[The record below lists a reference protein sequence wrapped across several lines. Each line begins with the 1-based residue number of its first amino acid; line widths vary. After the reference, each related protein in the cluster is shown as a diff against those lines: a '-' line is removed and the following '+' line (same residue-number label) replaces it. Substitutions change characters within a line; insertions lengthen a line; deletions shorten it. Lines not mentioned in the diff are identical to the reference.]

1 MNPIEQMVSRYVAMW
16 HETDASVRR
25 QTIAELWAPE
35 GANYLTSAAYHGH
48 AEIEARVTASHEK
61 NVVQG
66 GNRFRARP
74 GVKVVQNGVL
84 LTWEML
90 PRDSDTVLAVGHEF
104 FVLDDQGLILSDHQF
119 IVS

>member
-1 MNPIEQMVSRYVAMW
+1 MITAEEMTARYVAMW
-16 HETDASVRR
+16 NDTDAEARR
-25 QTIAELWAPE
+25 RTIAKLWAPE
-35 GANYLTSAAYHGH
+35 GANYLKSAAYHGH

-74 GVKVVQNGVL
+74 GFQVVQNGVM

-90 PRDSDTVLAVGHEF
+90 PQNSDTVLAVGHEF
-104 FVLDDQGLILSDHQF
+104 FVLDDDGRILSDHQF
-119 IVS
+119 IIS